1 VTIDLSDP
9 RTRTKETTTYTPR
22 IEAVPITKE
31 GIMRISRTVTATCA
45 IAIVAA
51 FAATALVRAGADQV
65 AFPEDFAKGVAYMSI
80 DRAGPKA
87 ISEYYTSREAIEV
100 AKKGMPLP
108 SGTVITAVNFAA
120 QLDAQG
126 NPVKDA
132 NGRLIKTTTIRGY
145 RVMAKRA
152 GWGSEYPEA
161 LRNGE
166 WEYQVF
172 RADKTPDPTAN
183 LTSCF
188 DCHKPQA
195 SNDYVFSFDK
205 LKLAA
210 R

>member
-1 VTIDLSDP
+1 
-9 RTRTKETTTYTPR
+9 
-22 IEAVPITKE
+22 
-31 GIMRISRTVTATCA
+31 MRISKTATLTA
-45 IAIVAA
+45 AVAIVAA
-51 FAATALVRAGADQV
+51 LAAAELVRAGADKI

-80 DRAGPKA
+80 DRAGGKA
-87 ISEYYTSREAIEV
+87 ISEYYTSREAIEA

-108 SGTVITAVNFAA
+108 DGTVITAVNFAA

-126 NPVKDA
+126 NPVKGA
-132 NGRLIKTTTIRGY
+132 NGRFIKTSTIRGY

-161 LRNGE
+161 KRNGE

-172 RADKTPDPTAN
+172 NADKTPDPKADLN
-183 LTSCF
+183 ACF
-188 DCHKPQA
+188 NCHKPQA

-210 R
+210 K

>member
-1 VTIDLSDP
+1 LTKFDEVN
-9 RTRTKETTTYTPR
+9 RGECETRETT
-22 IEAVPITKE
+22 
-31 GIMRISRTVTATCA
+31 MRISKTSSITTVLT
-45 IAIVAA
+45 IVAA
-51 FAATALVRAGADQV
+51 FTAAELAGAGGEKV
-65 AFPEDFAKGVAYMSI
+65 TFPEDFAKGVGYMSI
-80 DRAGPKA
+80 DRAGGKA
-87 ISEYYTSREAIEV
+87 ISEYYTSREAIDA
-100 AKKGMPLP
+100 AKKAMPLP
-108 SGTVITAVNFAA
+108 NGTVITAVNFSA

-132 NGRLIKTTTIRGY
+132 NGRFIKTTKILGY

-161 LRNGE
+161 KRNGE

-172 RADKTPDPTAN
+172 NADKTPNPTADLN
-183 LTSCF
+183 SCF
-188 DCHKPQA
+188 NCHKPQA